1 MLRGPW
7 AGSPEP
13 PLEIDEDPAR
23 ELLRSEL
30 SKSEYTQA
38 SPTWLDIWIEDFW
51 NWVNDILQP
60 IDGVPGSFSPI
71 ALVIGA
77 IVVLGVIALLVG
89 RPILVQRASRGA
101 SLSPDL
107 FDGDARSA
115 QELRA
120 SAAAAAARQDFETA
134 VIEQFRALA
143 RSVHNRTVI
152 ALSPGMTATVVADAV
167 AAAFPGHGHGLHRAA
182 ESFNA
187 ARYLGLGASEDDWQH
202 LRGVDA
208 ALEAAKPA
216 ALTPLA
222 GRAS

>member
-1 MLRGPW
+1 MVQF
-7 AGSPEP
+7 E
-13 PLEIDEDPAR
+13 
-23 ELLRSEL
+23 
-30 SKSEYTQA
+30 
-38 SPTWLDIWIEDFW
+38 
-51 NWVNDILQP
+51 
-60 IDGVPGSFSPI
+60 VP
-71 ALVIGA
+71 A
-77 IVVLGVIALLVG
+77 IVPADPEGNVADL
-89 RPILVQRASRGA
+89 LVQRVQKT
-101 SLSPDL
+101 PDL
-107 FDGDARSA
+107 ALFGVPDGAGWRDVSA
-115 QELRA
+115 K
-120 SAAAAAARQDFETA
+120 DFETA